1 MSKVGKGRTQPTGNA
16 SSMVWGIK
24 SGKVGSVA
32 NQKPSGPAGK
42 FGEKVNPKPGK
53 KAE

>member
-16 SSMVWGIK
+16 ASMPFGVK
-24 SGKVGSVA
+24 AGKLGSVA
-32 NQKPSGPAGK
+32 NQKPAGPAGK
-42 FGEKVNPKPGK
+42 FGEKINPKPGK